1 MINTHFFKYS
11 IFSAFLIV
19 ASIGA
24 HADDRIPISTQTSI
38 TAPGSYVLTN
48 NIVVTSGTGIYINA
62 SDVTLDLNVFTLS
75 QTGGAT
81 FVDGIDIDPMQT
93 NVEIRNGSIKGFS
106 RHGIFLPGMV
116 AASSDLKL
124 KNLRVTG
131 SGFTGIRLELHNG
144 FVIEDCVVS
153 KNKSGGIDA
162 RGAGLVLNNLV
173 TDNLSYG
180 LLVYSTTPVSY
191 GGNVFYGN
199 TNNVIGGTPL
209 RLSTNTC
216 GTTYCP

>member
-1 MINTHFFKYS
+1 MIHAHFLKYS
-11 IFSAFLIV
+11 IFSAFLIFTSFGV
-19 ASIGA
+19 Y
-24 HADDRIPISTQTSI
+24 ADDRIPISTQTSI
-38 TAPGSYVLTN
+38 NAPGSYVLTKD
-48 NIVVTSGTGIYINA
+48 IVVTSGTGIYITA
-62 SDVTLDLNVFTLS
+62 SDVTLDLNGFTLS
-75 QTGGAT
+75 QTGGASY
-81 FVDGIDIDPMQT
+81 VDGIGIDPSQT

-116 AASSDLKL
+116 TASSDLKL

-162 RGAGLVLNNLV
+162 RGAGIVLNNLV
-173 TDNLSYG
+173 TDNQIYG
-180 LLVYSTTPVSY
+180 LLINSSTPASY

-199 TNNVIGGTPL
+199 SSHVIGGTPL
-209 RLSTNTC
+209 RLSNNTC